1 MKTVSFDATLG
12 KFQKVPEHFFFGDSS
27 RFALAV
33 RSGRAADVGNMPTS
47 QLRQVWGLNPP
58 PPFFGSPLFALKCAT
73 VVAPYRRRRA
83 NVLGLS
89 CLSITVLQV
98 SPVLAVVSVATVM
111 AVAVIVMHTG
121 NSHVELLPKL
131 HPFIKNGERRV
142 FYRLANK
149 CWLTGLRRT

>member
-1 MKTVSFDATLG
+1 M
-12 KFQKVPEHFFFGDSS
+12 
-27 RFALAV
+27 
-33 RSGRAADVGNMPTS
+33 
-47 QLRQVWGLNPP
+47 
-58 PPFFGSPLFALKCAT
+58 
-73 VVAPYRRRRA
+73 
-83 NVLGLS
+83 
-89 CLSITVLQV
+89 
-98 SPVLAVVSVATVM
+98 LAVVSVATVM